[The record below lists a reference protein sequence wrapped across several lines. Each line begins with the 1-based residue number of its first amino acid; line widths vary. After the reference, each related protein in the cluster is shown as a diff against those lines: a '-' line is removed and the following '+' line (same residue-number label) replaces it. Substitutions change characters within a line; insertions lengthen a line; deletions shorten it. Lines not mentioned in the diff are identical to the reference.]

1 MNENNILGVIL
12 AGGRS
17 KRMGQDKLLLKI
29 DDKTLIE
36 HTIDKVKKTL
46 PNVIIISNKNID
58 IVSKYNLPIVKDC
71 IEGNQGPL
79 VAVLSAMKW
88 IKDNSK
94 NYSWIATFP
103 CDTPFF
109 PEKLVEKFII
119 ESKKKKFL
127 LYFASSKGQRH
138 NVFGLW
144 SLKLYEKLESD
155 IIENNSRKV
164 ENWADKN
171 NVQKINFDFKD
182 YDLFFN
188 INTQDDLKL
197 AKNLY
202 KKIKND

>member
-109 PEKLVEKFII
+109 DENII
-119 ESKKKKFL
+119 EQMKNYPKK
-127 LYFASSKGQRH
+127 SSNK
-138 NVFGLW
+138 
-144 SLKLYEKLESD
+144 
-155 IIENNSRKV
+155 
-164 ENWADKN
+164 
-171 NVQKINFDFKD
+171 
-182 YDLFFN
+182 LFF
-188 INTQDDLKL
+188 
-197 AKNLY
+197 
-202 KKIKND
+202 